1 MPKGSRVFLAA
12 FLVTLPAAVVMGA
25 SPGRLSSERVREAI
39 QWGLVAPEADLVQY
53 AIRTDRTWL
62 VNFDTPFLR
71 VAQFSRA
78 MKIQN
83 APVSEGDV
91 SPKIAADEVHV
102 YAHARPEATK
112 GRASLPNID
121 HLYIVRSRAGT
132 YEIIQPSNVM
142 SFVRRVPM
150 GDDWSGPPRI
160 SRSVKA
166 AFPPAA
172 LTPGNEV
179 RVVFESGEVQSI
191 RITEDT
197 LSRVR

>member
-1 MPKGSRVFLAA
+1 
-12 FLVTLPAAVVMGA
+12 
-25 SPGRLSSERVREAI
+25 
-39 QWGLVAPEADLVQY
+39 
-53 AIRTDRTWL
+53 
-62 VNFDTPFLR
+62 
-71 VAQFSRA
+71 
-78 MKIQN
+78 MKIQK
-83 APVSEGDV
+83 APVSESDV

-102 YAHARPEATK
+102 YAHARPEATN
-112 GRASLPNID
+112 GRGSGLPNID

-132 YEIIQPSNVM
+132 YEIIQPSNVQ

-172 LTPGNEV
+172 LTAGNEV
-179 RVVFESGEVQSI
+179 RVVFESGEVQAI
-191 RITEDT
+191 RITEGT